1 MLQEERKVVD
11 DDSIGEM
18 KAYLMEIIQQSQL
31 IDEDIDDNGNSI
43 YSPFY
48 TKEKDN
54 PKSSSLNMDDITIV
68 NAESLEFL
76 INTGVNEDKKEKV

>member
-18 KAYLMEIIQQSQL
+18 KAYLMEKIQQSQL

-48 TKEKDN
+48 KKEKNN
-54 PKSSSLNMDDITIV
+54 PKSPSLNMDDITIV
-68 NAESLEFL
+68 NAESLEFS